1 MRVTRLQCVGVKST
15 KIVLLTRG
23 VYELIDLLWLY
34 IIIIWVGT
42 LVTDSQ

>member
-34 IIIIWVGT
+34 ILYGYT
-42 LVTDSQ
+42 LVTNSQ